1 MEKQISKITVDRNE
15 GVEMKK
21 AEIFETTYRRYL
33 EQIADIDLIAKS
45 GTLGAEVS
53 DDALL
58 IPFYGKPHRVS
69 KAGVVDAAGQ
79 KATFAVSV
87 LLCCYVL
94 QCPEKEPEPGEWV
107 TYREFKDAG
116 PLVSYF
122 TTNTNKIIE
131 TTFAGRIDVLKSACR
146 RMGGRIL
153 EEPAFDTA
161 VMLEMLPRIP
171 VFFRFND
178 QDDMFPAQSS
188 ILFRQSA
195 EKHLD
200 MECLAIGGT
209 YLTGLLIR
217 GNAQKKTMPGV

>member
-1 MEKQISKITVDRNE
+1 
-15 GVEMKK
+15 MKK
-21 AEIFETTYRRYL
+21 AEVFEVTYHKYL
-33 EQIADIDLIAKS
+33 EQIADIDLISRADILG
-45 GTLGAEVS
+45 GTVQDDVLVIPVYGEPHSVS
-53 DDALL
+53 T
-58 IPFYGKPHRVS
+58 
-69 KAGVVDAAGQ
+69 AGIFNASGQ

-116 PLVSYF
+116 PLTGYF

-131 TTFAGRIDVLKSACR
+131 TTFSGQIDMLKSACGH
-146 RMGGRIL
+146 MGGSVM
-153 EEPAFDTA
+153 EVPAFDVA
-161 VMLEMLPRIP
+161 VMFEMLPRIP

-209 YLTGLLIR
+209 YLTGLLIMSMYKEA
-217 GNAQKKTMPGV
+217 G

>member
-1 MEKQISKITVDRNE
+1 
-15 GVEMKK
+15 MKK
-21 AEIFETTYRRYL
+21 ADVFEVTYRRYL
-33 EQIADIDLIAKS
+33 EQIAGIDLIARAD
-45 GTLGAEVS
+45 TLGAGVN

-58 IPFYGKPHRVS
+58 IPFYGSPHRVS
-69 KAGVVDAAGQ
+69 REGVLNAAGQ

-94 QCPEKEPEPGEWV
+94 QCPETAPEPGDWV

-116 PLVSYF
+116 PLTGYF

-131 TTFAGRIDVLKSACR
+131 TTFAGRTDALKAACL
-146 RMGGRIL
+146 RMGGTFVQA
-153 EEPAFDTA
+153 PAFDVA
-161 VMLEMLPRIP
+161 VMFEMLPRIP

-178 QDDMFPAQSS
+178 RDDLFPAQSS

-195 EKHLD
+195 EKHID

-217 GNAQKKTMPGV
+217 NDKKDSRSPGS